1 MKKSRFLSIG
11 ILLLSLMLI
20 LTACG
25 GSPSTEGQPA
35 GGNDSSDAE
44 QKTASDKIKIM
55 VVGPMTG
62 DSANIGAHQLNGAT
76 LAAEEIN
83 AAGGVNGAMIELE
96 VGDDQANPNQASIL
110 AEKIIVDDEILAV
123 LGHINTGC
131 SLSAL
136 PITKKLTCL
145 SFQVQ
150 TPVTQFVMK
159 VMATISV

>member
-35 GGNDSSDAE
+35 GDNDSSDAE

-96 VGDDQANPNQASIL
+96 VGDDQANPNQASI
-110 AEKIIVDDEILAV
+110 KRKS
-123 LGHINTGC
+123 
-131 SLSAL
+131 SLM
-136 PITKKLTCL
+136 
-145 SFQVQ
+145 
-150 TPVTQFVMK
+150 MK
-159 VMATISV
+159 